1 MAIEAPT
8 SKYKKNGLLI
18 YIAVCLAVTA
28 WFAYDGYLNED
39 FKAKH
44 TDEDGKPNS
53 TLVFN
58 QKAPPFG
65 VGIALLLGVYLL
77 IIRNK
82 KLIADEKELVFSG
95 TDRIPYDSI
104 EKIDKTNF
112 ETKGYFV
119 LTYKGK
125 GGNETNR
132 KISNRRYDN
141 LAAVLEHLVAE
152 IS

>member
-1 MAIEAPT
+1 MAIEAPI

-18 YIAVCLAVTA
+18 YIAVCLAVAA

-39 FKAKH
+39 FKAKY
-44 TDEDGKPNS
+44 TEDGKPNS
-53 TLVFN
+53 TLVIN
-58 QKAPPFG
+58 QKAPFFG
-65 VGIALLLGVYLL
+65 AGIASLLGVYLL

-82 KLIADEKELVFSG
+82 KLIADEKELVFSD
-95 TDRIPYDSI
+95 TDKIAYDSI

-112 ETKGYFV
+112 EAKGYFV

-125 GGNETNR
+125 GGNEVDR
-132 KISNRRYDN
+132 KISSRRYDN

>member
-1 MAIEAPT
+1 MAIEAPI

-18 YIAVCLAVTA
+18 YIAVCLAVAA
-28 WFAYDGYLNED
+28 WFAYDGYLNKE
-39 FKAKH
+39 FIEKY
-44 TDEDGKPNS
+44 TEDGKPNS
-53 TLVFN
+53 TLVIN
-58 QKAPPFG
+58 QKAPFFG
-65 VGIALLLGVYLL
+65 AGIASLLGVYLL

-82 KLIADEKELVFSG
+82 KLIADEKELVFSD
-95 TDRIPYDSI
+95 TDKIAYDSI

-112 ETKGYFV
+112 EAKGYFV

-125 GGNETNR
+125 GGNEVDR
-132 KISNRRYDN
+132 KISSRRYDN